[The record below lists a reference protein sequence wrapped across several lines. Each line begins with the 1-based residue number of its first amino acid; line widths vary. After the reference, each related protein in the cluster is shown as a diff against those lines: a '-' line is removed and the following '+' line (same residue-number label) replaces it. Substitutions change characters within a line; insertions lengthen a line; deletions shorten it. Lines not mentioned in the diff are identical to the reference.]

1 MHVYTEPFRVP
12 VPEEQLDRVDEM
24 HASPEPDCG
33 LLKSARRRRYFDSRG
48 GGRSPRAWRR
58 LRLRL
63 VAPLGVA
70 ARRGRGAPHSSRN
83 LGELKKLTKGNLNL
97 LEIATQK

>member
-1 MHVYTEPFRVP
+1 MK
-12 VPEEQLDRVDEM
+12 M

-97 LEIATQK
+97 LVQIATQK